1 MVEIKLNKK
10 HFISLIIPAY
20 RQEKTIQNNLRA
32 VKEVLEQLPCS
43 FEIIV
48 VVDGMVDKTFE
59 NAKKEKSSK
68 IKVVGYKHN
77 RGKGYAVR
85 YGMVRSKGDII
96 CFVDAG
102 IDLNPS
108 GVLTLFRYFNKH
120 NADIVIGSKRHP
132 RSSVI
137 YPQDRRL
144 ISFFSQLFIGI
155 LFGLNV
161 RDTQV
166 GMKIF
171 KRAVVEDVMPRLLVK
186 KFAFDI
192 EMLVVA
198 NRLGYKKIF
207 EAPVEINYDFTAS
220 IISANLWRELFRTLW
235 DTLAIFYR
243 LKILHY
249 YDNNNKRKWKY
260 DKELEFKVNIG

>member
-1 MVEIKLNKK
+1 MGRTKRSKK
-10 HFISLIIPAY
+10 DFISLIIPAY
-20 RQEKTIQNNLRA
+20 AQEKTIAENLRV
-32 VKEVLEQLPCS
+32 VKHILEQLRCD

-48 VVDGMVDKTFE
+48 VVDGMLDKTFE
-59 NAKKEKSSK
+59 NANKIKSSK
-68 IKVVGYKHN
+68 TKIVGYKNN

-102 IDLNPS
+102 IDLNLNAVPI
-108 GVLTLFRYFNKH
+108 LLQYFKQN

-132 RSSVI
+132 ESRVI
-137 YPQDRRL
+137 YPIPRRI
-144 ISFFSQLFIGI
+144 ISFLSQIFIRT

-166 GMKIF
+166 GMKMF
-171 KRAVVEDVMPRLLVK
+171 KKNVIEDVMPRLLVK

-207 EAPVEINYDFTAS
+207 EAPVEIHHDFAAS
-220 IISANLWRELFRTLW
+220 IISRNLWRELFRTLW

-243 LKILHY
+243 LNLVKY
-249 YDNNNKRKWKY
+249 YDSGSKRRWKF
-260 DKELEFKVNIG
+260 DPELNLRVNLP